1 MLNNNNNYGTLL
13 DEQNIKLHR
22 VYFEEMCN
30 LIGIKVLYYAPRADK
45 HWTTY
50 AEIKSNYYD
59 PILVGCI
66 FEDHPNQYTMKKL
79 GWDSELQE
87 NASLISVPYDLE
99 KLQVGSIFI
108 VPSGIDNSKGRVFRV
123 VSMRNSMIYPSSI
136 TCELVPEYENTFS
149 SDQYDFKNSSFNLL
163 NDESED
169 YE

>member
-30 LIGIKVLYYAPRADK
+30 LIGIKVIYYAPRADK

>member
-50 AEIKSNYYD
+50 AEIESNYYD

-87 NASLISVPYDLE
+87 NASLISVPYDLK

-136 TCELVPEYENTFS
+136 TCEIVPEYENTFS

>member
-1 MLNNNNNYGTLL
+1 MLNNNNNYGILL

-136 TCELVPEYENTFS
+136 TCEIVPEYENTFS

>member
-50 AEIKSNYYD
+50 AEIESNYYD

-123 VSMRNSMIYPSSI
+123 VSMRNCMIYPSSF

>member
-50 AEIKSNYYD
+50 AEIESNYYD

>member
-1 MLNNNNNYGTLL
+1 MNSGNYGVLL
-13 DEQNIKLHR
+13 RDSDIKIHR
-22 VYFEEMCN
+22 KYFEEMCK
-30 LIGIKVLYYAPRADK
+30 LIGVNVLYYIPKENK

-50 AEIKSNYYD
+50 AEIKTNFYD
-59 PILVGCI
+59 PILVSCI

-99 KLQVGSIFI
+99 KIQVGAIFI
-108 VPSGIDNSKGRVFRV
+108 VPSSIDNTKGRVFRV
-123 VSMRNSMIYPSSI
+123 VRMRNSMIYPSSI

-149 SDQYDFKNSSFNLL
+149 SSEFVYKDSSFNLL
-163 NDESED
+163 NDEEED

>member
-1 MLNNNNNYGTLL
+1 MLNNNNNYGALL
-13 DEQNIKLHR
+13 DGQNIKLHR

-50 AEIKSNYYD
+50 AEIESNYYD

-87 NASLISVPYDLE
+87 DASLISVPYDLE

>member
-87 NASLISVPYDLE
+87 NASLISVQYDLE

-136 TCELVPEYENTFS
+136 TCEIVPEYENTFS

>member
-1 MLNNNNNYGTLL
+1 MLNNNNNYGVLL